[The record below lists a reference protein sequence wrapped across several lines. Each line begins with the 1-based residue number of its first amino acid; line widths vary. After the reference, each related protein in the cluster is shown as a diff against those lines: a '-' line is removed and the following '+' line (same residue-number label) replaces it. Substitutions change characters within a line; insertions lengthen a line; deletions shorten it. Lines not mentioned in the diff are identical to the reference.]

1 MGIAEENGKRVRELT
16 EKLFAKKND
25 MPMSKVE
32 VGKLSN
38 EHINQF
44 QTRTKELEEEVEN
57 NNITIKNLKETNMS
71 VKKERAELHE
81 KVESLNKKIAELET
95 KPTIEAPPSL
105 FMVTQ
110 QRETELLSKID
121 SLNSEI

>member
-44 QTRTKELEEEVEN
+44 
-57 NNITIKNLKETNMS
+57 
-71 VKKERAELHE
+71 
-81 KVESLNKKIAELET
+81 
-95 KPTIEAPPSL
+95 
-105 FMVTQ
+105 
-110 QRETELLSKID
+110 
-121 SLNSEI
+121 